1 MFIPK
6 AVGFISESLLDEDA
20 GAFIQVTGISNGTQ
34 KYAIDRLVK
43 DLKESSL
50 WSKFQALYPIV
61 GGTITT
67 HKYNLIDPQDTDAAF
82 RLTFSLGWTHDSNG
96 MTPNGTSSFTN
107 THFIPETIPTG
118 NLVSRDD
125 AHFSLYSR
133 TNAFGGGANQSK
145 VDLGS
150 TDGSAIILQIRP
162 ANGLLPHGPTFQ
174 FDRTPQYI
182 DAIPP
187 ISDTLGL
194 FTLSRESNVEL
205 YAYQDNT
212 SVGSYLGTHHPAEI
226 DNEIFLG
233 ASNVGLG
240 ATNFSNRQLA
250 FASIGTSLTSAQ
262 LSSFYTIVQDYQTTL
277 GREV

>member
-1 MFIPK
+1 MITNPIGFFKGFDPDALSFIK
-6 AVGFISESLLDEDA
+6 E
-20 GAFIQVTGISNGTQ
+20 TGITDGGDQ
-34 KYAIDRLVK
+34 YAINQLVK
-43 DLKESSL
+43 DLKSASL
-50 WSKFQALYPIV
+50 WNNFQAIYPIV
-61 GGTITT
+61 GGSGIT
-67 HKYNLIDPQDTDAAF
+67 HKYNLIDPQNTDAAF
-82 RLTFSLGWTHDSNG
+82 RLTFSLGWNHDSNG
-96 MTPNGTSSFTN
+96 MTPNGTSSFAN

-125 AHFSLYSR
+125 AHFSIYSR
-133 TNAFGGGANQSK
+133 TNAFGGGANANK
-145 VDLGS
+145 IDLGS

-162 ANGLLPHGPTFQ
+162 SNITPTFQ
-174 FDRTPQYI
+174 MDRTPQYI
-182 DAIPP
+182 IAIPP

-194 FTLSRESNVEL
+194 FTLSRESNVQL

-212 SVGSYLGTHHPAEI
+212 SVGSYLGTHHGAVI

-250 FASIGTSLTSAQ
+250 FASIGTALTSGEV
-262 LSSFYTIVQDYQTTL
+262 SSFYTIVQNYQTTL